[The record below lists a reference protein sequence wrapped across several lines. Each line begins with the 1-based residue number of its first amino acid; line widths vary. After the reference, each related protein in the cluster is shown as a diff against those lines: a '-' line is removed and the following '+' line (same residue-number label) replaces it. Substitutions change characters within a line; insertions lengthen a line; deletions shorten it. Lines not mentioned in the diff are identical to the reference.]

1 MMHYSITPI
10 APNVDRYACEHCA
23 YGTISLI
30 EMTLHL
36 EYVHKIKAEPEP
48 VAEPVAK
55 PKRKAKVSDEL

>member
-1 MMHYSITPI
+1 MTHYSATTI
-10 APNVDRYACEHCA
+10 APNVERYACEHCA

-36 EYVHKIKAEPEP
+36 EYVHKIKAEPE
-48 VAEPVAK
+48 AEPVAK